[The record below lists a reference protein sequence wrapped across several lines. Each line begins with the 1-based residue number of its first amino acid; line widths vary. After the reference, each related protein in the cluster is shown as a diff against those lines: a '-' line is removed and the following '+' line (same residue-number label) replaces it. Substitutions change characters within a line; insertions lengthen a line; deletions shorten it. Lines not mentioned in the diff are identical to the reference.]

1 MLHKNIDT
9 ISNNKE
15 KTFDMKKIL
24 TSIILLS
31 AAMAGNA
38 QDTYQS
44 ATLTEKDLSGT
55 ARYVGMGGAME
66 ALGADISTMSTNPAG
81 TGLFR
86 KTQATTTFSMQ
97 TVSGND
103 VNYLDPSKTKASFD
117 QIGFIMAMPS
127 GNGNYLNFGF
137 NYHKSRNFNS
147 LLSASNSLDN
157 ASQNKLSFIKSK
169 NFDWD
174 KNENNYSQVDY
185 LYDYTL
191 NSIVDKN
198 GNIEEHFKYYYNS
211 NRFNIQQIEEGYVAD
226 YDFNIS
232 ANFNDRLY
240 LGLTVGVQDIHY
252 KNKSLYTES
261 ILAADDRT
269 ALGTVEL
276 EDVREITGTG
286 MNIKLGL
293 IGRPLEDSPFRIGAY
308 VHTPTWYKLTSSN
321 YTTLYNNLPKDH
333 GNYDYT
339 PSEEVFDFKLNTPWL
354 FGLSLGHT
362 VGQDFAFGVTYEYSD
377 YKSLDNRVIDDRYYD
392 DYYGTWEESSSSDK
406 LMKYHTEKTLKGVH
420 TVKVGTEVKV
430 MPCLALRL
438 GYNYVSPKYSADGYR
453 DGSIYSQGTYYAS
466 RTDYVNWKATNR
478 VTAGIGF
485 SMKNFFADLAVK
497 YSKTDGEYFPFM
509 AFYADKGSEEMNNI
523 CDATKVSDKRA
534 QLSLTL
540 GYRF

>member
-1 MLHKNIDT
+1 MLHKNIYT

-157 ASQNKLSFIKSK
+157 ASQNTLSFIKSK
-169 NFDWD
+169 YFDWD

-198 GNIEEHFKYYYNS
+198 GNI
-211 NRFNIQQIEEGYVAD
+211 
-226 YDFNIS
+226 
-232 ANFNDRLY
+232 
-240 LGLTVGVQDIHY
+240 
-252 KNKSLYTES
+252 
-261 ILAADDRT
+261 
-269 ALGTVEL
+269 
-276 EDVREITGTG
+276 
-286 MNIKLGL
+286 
-293 IGRPLEDSPFRIGAY
+293 
-308 VHTPTWYKLTSSN
+308 
-321 YTTLYNNLPKDH
+321 
-333 GNYDYT
+333 
-339 PSEEVFDFKLNTPWL
+339 
-354 FGLSLGHT
+354 
-362 VGQDFAFGVTYEYSD
+362 
-377 YKSLDNRVIDDRYYD
+377 
-392 DYYGTWEESSSSDK
+392 
-406 LMKYHTEKTLKGVH
+406 
-420 TVKVGTEVKV
+420 
-430 MPCLALRL
+430 
-438 GYNYVSPKYSADGYR
+438 
-453 DGSIYSQGTYYAS
+453 
-466 RTDYVNWKATNR
+466 
-478 VTAGIGF
+478 
-485 SMKNFFADLAVK
+485 
-497 YSKTDGEYFPFM
+497 
-509 AFYADKGSEEMNNI
+509 
-523 CDATKVSDKRA
+523 
-534 QLSLTL
+534 
-540 GYRF
+540 